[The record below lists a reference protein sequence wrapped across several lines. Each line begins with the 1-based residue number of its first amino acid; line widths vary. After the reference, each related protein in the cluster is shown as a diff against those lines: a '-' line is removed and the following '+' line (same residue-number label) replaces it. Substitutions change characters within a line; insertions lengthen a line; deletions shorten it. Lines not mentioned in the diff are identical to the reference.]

1 MNTVLSEQPETS
13 QTEINQL
20 HNTLRH
26 RARQLGLL
34 NDLAQEMIGLLDST
48 ALYDLV
54 THQLWQRFGYYSVE
68 TFRVDEGRGQVVLAS
83 CAGAYAHLIK
93 PGDYRQ
99 IIGQGII
106 GMAAQ
111 SGEIILANQAR
122 QHPAFYYL
130 VGAEVQAELAIPLKK
145 GDQVIGILNVD
156 SEQVDVFEETDV
168 TLLKT
173 VADQLVIALE
183 KSRLFEETQQRADAL
198 ARLFA
203 AAEDLATTLN
213 SSELLTKIIRHLTE
227 AIQATSGYILAL
239 QAEQQQV
246 IVLAEYWSAH
256 VKEEERISDLGRI
269 YHMGDYAKV
278 THAITDKTI
287 VSFHDND
294 PDLQPNERQQL
305 LDYGVKSVLIAPFV
319 VSGRVLGEAEI
330 WESRHH
336 RTFTSHEINLAQ
348 AIAQHAA
355 SVIDNVR
362 LFEQI
367 QTQALQLEEKVA
379 TRTIALVKT
388 NEQLRQEIAVRQR
401 TEEALQTSQSAL
413 QAQTE
418 ALSLINAIS
427 DTLYR
432 TLNYQAVVER
442 AVNALVAY
450 ARFKVVGIYGF
461 NKETQCLELLGSR
474 NGETYLIE
482 FGRQLALA
490 NTLGGEAVTRRE
502 IIISANVINDERIN
516 PTIREVVSQ
525 AGLQAAIVIPILY
538 QTEVLGTVH
547 LLDKELPSLTPL
559 KLKTLMAIGRAI
571 GLAMSNARY
580 VNQIEAQVK
589 ERQRI
594 EAAFRESEARFRR
607 LAENAPDIVFRF
619 RFDPP
624 GYEYVNPAV
633 ERITGYSLELFYKD
647 YLTVLKIVHP
657 DDHNILVAFIEKQIE
672 PVIQVRLVR
681 TDGSICWLEQR
692 HVMIYDEA
700 GQIIAVEGIGRDIT
714 ALKDKLMASPDGNE
728 S

>member
-1 MNTVLSEQPETS
+1 MNTVLSKQPDTS
-13 QTEINQL
+13 QTELDQL

-34 NDLAQEMIGLLDST
+34 NDLAREMIGLLDST

-68 TFRVDEGRGQVVLAS
+68 TFRVDEAQGQVVLAS
-83 CAGAYAHLIK
+83 CAGAYTHLIE

-99 IIGQGII
+99 TIGQGII
-106 GMAAQ
+106 GAAAQ

-130 VGAEVQAELAIPLKK
+130 AGAEVQAELAIPLKK
-145 GDQVIGILNVD
+145 GTQVIGVLNVD
-156 SEQVDVFEETDV
+156 SEQVDVFEEADV

-203 AAEDLATTLN
+203 AAADLATTLN

-239 QAEQQQV
+239 HTEQQQV
-246 IVLAEYWSAH
+246 VLLAEYWSTH
-256 VKEEERISDLGRI
+256 VKEEERISDLGRT
-269 YHMGDYAKV
+269 YHLADYAKV
-278 THAITDKTI
+278 AHAITGKTI
-287 VSFHDND
+287 VSFHDHD
-294 PDLQPNERQQL
+294 PDLQPNERRQL
-305 LDYGVKSVLIAPFV
+305 LDYGIKSVLIVPFV

-330 WESRHH
+330 WESRYH
-336 RTFTSHEINLAQ
+336 RTFTPHEINLAQ
-348 AIAQHAA
+348 TIAQHAA
-355 SVIDNVR
+355 SVIDNVD

-388 NEQLRQEIAVRQR
+388 NEQLRQEITVRQR
-401 TEEALQTSQSAL
+401 TEEALQASQSEL
-413 QAQTE
+413 KAQTE

-432 TLNYQAVVER
+432 TLNYQAVVDR

-450 ARFKVVGIYGF
+450 ARFKVVGIYGL
-461 NKETQCLELLGSR
+461 NKEAQCLELLGSR
-474 NGETYLIE
+474 NGEAYLLQ
-482 FGRQLALA
+482 FGRQLALT
-490 NTLGGEAVTRRE
+490 NTLGGEAVARRE
-502 IIISANVINDERIN
+502 IIISADVISDERTH
-516 PTIREVVSQ
+516 PAIREVVAR
-525 AGLQAAIVIPILY
+525 AGLQVAIVIPILY

-547 LLDKELPSLTPL
+547 LLDKELPLLTSL

-571 GLAMSNARY
+571 GLAMSNASY
-580 VNQIEAQVK
+580 VNQIETQVK

-594 EAAFRESEARFRR
+594 ELALQESEARFRR

-633 ERITGYSLELFYKD
+633 KQITGYSPDMFYED
-647 YLTVLKIVHP
+647 YLIALKIIHP
-657 DDHNILVAFIEKQIE
+657 DDHKILYAFIQKQIE
-672 PVIQVRLVR
+672 PIIQVRLVR
-681 TDGSICWLEQR
+681 ADGSIRWLEQR
-692 HVMIYDEA
+692 HVVIYDEA
-700 GQIIAVEGIGRDIT
+700 GQIVAVEGIGRDIT
-714 ALKDKLMASPDGNE
+714 ALKDARVASPDGNE